1 MVIDLQLFVLAKV
14 RQLHLLNVSNPIGQ
28 CINVLEV
35 SSKITAYGYAW
46 ELGNLDGGFCQTD
59 LLGISSAFSCI
70 RKNGA
75 FVAPVHRIER
85 G

>member
-14 RQLHLLNVSNPIGQ
+14 RQLHLLHVSNPIGQ

-35 SSKITAYGYAW
+35 SLKITAFGYAW
-46 ELGNLDGGFCQTD
+46 ELGDLDGGFCRTGW
-59 LLGISSAFSCI
+59 LWVTPPFSGM